1 MIIIAVAGDPE
12 PARELNPDEEADRHS
27 DELHRAGPGNRA
39 DEERAEPFAR
49 PISARRPDQL

>member
-12 PARELNPDEEADRHS
+12 PARELDPDEEADGHS
-27 DELHRAGPGNRA
+27 GELHRTGPGDRPH
-39 DEERAEPFAR
+39 EERAEPLAR